1 MFLYIQEYKKERDL
15 TMSIAFEKSGMAR
28 AIPFGNGP
36 SSQNIKNKAAQNLSS
51 GRPNT
56 FSFRDTGRGWVRGQN
71 TIKGRYNYDY
81 TAARERFYTPP
92 QPDQSKLEDIRTVA
106 QNIQVNNDT
115 SFVKGQIV
123 AGLGVGLFQL
133 LNSVRTEPL
142 RTASPQG
149 ASARLDA
156 SLGAFNGVS
165 MAGTVASTAAQN
177 AITGMES
184 ATNSATLNTSIATAE
199 EQLTYLQAEN
209 KDGKLQKA
217 ANEAQSKMTG
227 LQEAVAKDKGEVTE
241 LTNQVSQGEQQI
253 KGYEAEVKQL
263 KGNVGLAE
271 DAVNQSQ
278 TNLDKANTDVSTY
291 TSQLASMAADDP
303 QRATVQANLDAAKQR
318 VSKYKQELDD
328 NQKKLDKAK
337 DDLGDKK
344 EDLERA
350 EAKLKET
357 KDKVADAKDKLEK
370 AKEKLK
376 QSEKDLAKAKE
387 DIKKWQDN
395 AKDIAGLQKSI
406 AHHKARMEQLKK
418 SEQNEL
424 ASLQKQ
430 IAKDDAQNQKL
441 MGKID
446 NDGEY
451 SKRELKNM
459 AKIQQNNTENETRRA
474 RAAEL
479 EQILHGGG

>member
-1 MFLYIQEYKKERDL
+1 
-15 TMSIAFEKSGMAR
+15 MSIAFEKSGMAR
-28 AIPFGNGP
+28 ATSFGSSSS
-36 SSQNIKNKAAQNLSS
+36 SSQNIKKQAAQNLSS
-51 GRPNT
+51 GRVNT
-56 FSFRDTGRGWVRGQN
+56 FSFRDRSSSWVRGQN
-71 TIKGRYNYDY
+71 TIKGRDRYNF
-81 TAARERFYTPP
+81 TPARERLNARAAY
-92 QPDQSKLEDIRTVA
+92 VA
-106 QNIQVNNDT
+106 PTIDYSSIGGILDQNIQVNNNT
-115 SFVKGQIV
+115 SFMKGQIIG
-123 AGLGVGLFQL
+123 GLVGGVLSGVFGL
-133 LNSVRTEPL
+133 LNNNSTAPTGSVE
-142 RTASPQG
+142 SQG
-149 ASARLDA
+149 AGARLEA
-156 SLGAFNGVS
+156 GLGAFNGVS

-209 KDGKLQKA
+209 KDGNLQKA

-271 DAVNQSQ
+271 DAVQQSQ
-278 TNLDKANTDVSTY
+278 TNLDAATADVSKY
-291 TSQLASMAADDP
+291 ESQLASMAADDP
-303 QRATVQANLDAAKQR
+303 QRATVQANLNAAKQR
-318 VSKYKQELDD
+318 VSKYKQELVD

-357 KDKVADAKDKLEK
+357 KDKVADAKGKLEK

-376 QSEKDLAKAKE
+376 QSEEDLAKAKE

-424 ASLQKQ
+424 ASLNKK